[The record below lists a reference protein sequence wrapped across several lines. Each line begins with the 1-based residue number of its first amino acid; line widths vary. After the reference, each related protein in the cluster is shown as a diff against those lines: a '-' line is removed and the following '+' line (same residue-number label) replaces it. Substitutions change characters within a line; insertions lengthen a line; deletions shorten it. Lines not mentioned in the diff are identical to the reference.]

1 MEVEVDS
8 KEAGVALIT
17 GQIVEAWLNRQPI
30 SKGAVS
36 AAELADI
43 IVATRASLSCPL
55 LGLDGLATQRKPG
68 LRLVDPA

>member
-30 SKGAVS
+30 AKGAVS

-43 IVATRASLSCPL
+43 IVAARVSLSCPL
-55 LGLDGLATQRKPG
+55 VGLEAAAVPQKPG